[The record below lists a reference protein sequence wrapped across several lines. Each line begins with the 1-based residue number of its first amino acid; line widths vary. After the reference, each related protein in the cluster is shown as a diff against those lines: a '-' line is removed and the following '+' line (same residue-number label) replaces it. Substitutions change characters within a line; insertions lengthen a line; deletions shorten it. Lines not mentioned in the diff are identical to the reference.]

1 MLILLSASKKR
12 FGSFVTPALTDGNV
26 KVFSVEPRAFK
37 YGPMTYSVYTSFR
50 KDGGMFVWPNVNV
63 SAIFVASTESTAFT
77 FSRVVAPS
85 SKVSFKNASALY
97 FSQNFNKSFTVQPKD
112 TGLILANKAFEPAFM
127 VQPKDTG
134 LIVAN
139 KAFDPAFMVSFIPT
153 IVVQRATM
161 SSGEVFTITNG
172 QLDDGSRLYSPYT
185 TSTYQ
190 QTLSIQPESF

>member
-85 SKVSFKNASALY
+85 SKVSFKNAAALY

-112 TGLILANKAFEPAFM
+112 TGIILANKS
-127 VQPKDTG
+127 
-134 LIVAN
+134 
-139 KAFDPAFMVSFIPT
+139 FDPAFMVSFIPT
-153 IVVQRATM
+153 KVVQMATM

>member
-12 FGSFVTPALTDGNV
+12 MGSFVTPTLTDSNV
-26 KVFSVEPRAFK
+26 KVFSVESNAFK
-37 YGPMTYSVYTSFR
+37 YGPMTYSVYPSFR
-50 KDGGMFVWPNVNV
+50 KDGGMFVGPDVDV

-85 SKVSFKNASALY
+85 SKVSYKDAGAMY
-97 FSQNFNKSFTVQPKD
+97 YSQSFNKSFTVQPKD
-112 TGLILANKAFEPAFM
+112 TGIMLANKS
-127 VQPKDTG
+127 
-134 LIVAN
+134 
-139 KAFDPAFMVSFIPT
+139 FDPAFMVSFIPT
-153 IVVQRATM
+153 KVFQRATM

>member
-50 KDGGMFVWPNVNV
+50 KDGGMFVGPDVDV

-85 SKVSFKNASALY
+85 SKVSYKEASVMY
-97 FSQNFNKSFTVQPKD
+97 YSSNFNKSFTVQSKD
-112 TGLILANKAFEPAFM
+112 TGVILANKSFE
-127 VQPKDTG
+127 
-134 LIVAN
+134 
-139 KAFDPAFMVSFIPT
+139 PAFMVSFIPSK
-153 IVVQRATM
+153 VVQRATM

-172 QLDDGSRLYSPYT
+172 QLDGSRLYSPYT

>member
-12 FGSFVTPALTDGNV
+12 MGSFVTPALTDSNV
-26 KVFSVEPRAFK
+26 KVFSVESNAFK
-37 YGPMTYSVYTSFR
+37 YGLMTYSVYPSFR
-50 KDGGMFVWPNVNV
+50 KDGGMFVGPDVDV

-85 SKVSFKNASALY
+85 SKVSYKDAAAMY
-97 FSQNFNKSFTVQPKD
+97 YSQSFNKSFTVQPKD
-112 TGLILANKAFEPAFM
+112 TGLILANKS
-127 VQPKDTG
+127 
-134 LIVAN
+134 
-139 KAFDPAFMVSFIPT
+139 FDPAFMVSFIPT
-153 IVVQRATM
+153 KVVQRATM